1 MNTNQE
7 TMQQEQQ
14 EQQQEH
20 QDSCCE
26 CPICY
31 DCMTDINIT
40 TTQCGHKFHSSCI
53 FNNLKYGLD
62 CPLCRTELVKG
73 VEENEDEDEDEESY
87 YSSDDEEDDEEEDD
101 DNNNNNNEEIKTPKF
116 DFTMEQVAQKMQKM
130 NISYADFIGY
140 MMFYSNKSQM
150 KEEDKKKYTKKYSKK
165 VEEMMDDIIEYKIS
179 VDYRDTRT
187 YAEVVSSSNE

>member
-7 TMQQEQQ
+7 IMQQEN
-14 EQQQEH
+14 

-73 VEENEDEDEDEESY
+73 VEEDKEEDEDDEDDDDEESY
-87 YSSDDEEDDEEEDD
+87 YSSDDDEEDDNEDD
-101 DNNNNNNEEIKTPKF
+101 DDDQDEENRKPKF

-140 MMFYSNKSQM
+140 ILIYSNKQM
-150 KEEDKKKYTKKYSKK
+150 KEDDKKKYNRKHSKK
-165 VEEMMDDIIEYKIS
+165 IEELLDDIVDYKIS
-179 VDYRDTRT
+179 VDYRDART
-187 YAEVVSSSNE
+187 YAEVLTSSSE

>member
-1 MNTNQE
+1 MNTNEE
-7 TMQQEQQ
+7 TMMKQP
-14 EQQQEH
+14 QQEH

-87 YSSDDEEDDEEEDD
+87 YSSDDEDEDQSQDDDDSDEEEE
-101 DNNNNNNEEIKTPKF
+101 NEENRKPKF

-130 NISYADFIGY
+130 NISYSDFIGY
-140 MMFYSNKSQM
+140 ILLYSNKQM
-150 KEEDKKKYTKKYSKK
+150 KEDDKKKYNRKHSKK
-165 VEEMMDDIIEYKIS
+165 IEELLDDIVDYKIS

-187 YAEVVSSSNE
+187 YADVVSSTNE

>member
-1 MNTNQE
+1 MNTNEE
-7 TMQQEQQ
+7 T
-14 EQQQEH
+14 QQQN
-20 QDSCCE
+20 QTSCCEE

-53 FNNLKYGLD
+53 FNNLKYGID

-73 VEENEDEDEDEESY
+73 IEEDEGDDEEDNDEDEESY
-87 YSSDDEEDDEEEDD
+87 YSSDNDDNDDDEESNEDND
-101 DNNNNNNEEIKTPKF
+101 DEENRKPKF

-140 MMFYSNKSQM
+140 ILLYSNKQM
-150 KEEDKKKYTKKYSKK
+150 KEEDKKKYNRKHSKK
-165 VEEMMDDIIEYKIS
+165 IEELLDDIVDYKIS
-179 VDYRDTRT
+179 VDYRDART
-187 YAEVVSSSNE
+187 YAEVLSSNE